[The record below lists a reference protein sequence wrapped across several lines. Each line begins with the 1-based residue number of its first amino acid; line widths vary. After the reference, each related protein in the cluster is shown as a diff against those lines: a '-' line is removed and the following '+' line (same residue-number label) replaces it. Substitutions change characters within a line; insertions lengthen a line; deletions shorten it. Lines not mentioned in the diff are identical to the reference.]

1 MNPLSAHKNSG
12 PGNYDEA
19 HAAGASCSGPMTGFN
34 ELAQ

>member
-1 MNPLSAHKNSG
+1 MIQLSVHKTSG